1 MENYLAELEQLLH
14 QLHHSDKEEA
24 MNFYR
29 EYVMDADLVTYEQCI
44 SELGTPKQLSRKILA
59 DYSIKADEKSTDD
72 TTSKNPR
79 SNIKLIWWIA
89 LALLASPLA
98 LPVFIVLVT
107 LAAVGFA
114 VLASFIAVVIA
125 LTLSGVVSAIIGVSV
140 LLQSIWTGLYY
151 IGCGLLILGIMLTVI
166 PAGIGLL
173 RWLIDKTAQL
183 SKAIYRRFTDKKH
196 MHREDK

>member
-151 IGCGLLILGIMLTVI
+151 IGCGLLILGIMLTVM

-173 RWLIDKTAQL
+173 RWLIDKTVQL
-183 SKAIYRRFTDKKH
+183 SKAIYRRFTDKKY

>member
-24 MNFYR
+24 RNFYR

-59 DYSIKADEKSTDD
+59 DYSIKADEKSADD

-98 LPVFIVLVT
+98 FPIFIILVT
-107 LAAVGFA
+107 LAAVFFA
-114 VLASFIAVVIA
+114 FLVAFIAVVIA

-183 SKAIYRRFTDKKH
+183 SKAIYRRFTDKKR
-196 MHREDK
+196 MHREGK

>member
-1 MENYLAELEQLLH
+1 
-14 QLHHSDKEEA
+14 
-24 MNFYR
+24 
-29 EYVMDADLVTYEQCI
+29 
-44 SELGTPKQLSRKILA
+44 
-59 DYSIKADEKSTDD
+59 
-72 TTSKNPR
+72 
-79 SNIKLIWWIA
+79 
-89 LALLASPLA
+89 
-98 LPVFIVLVT
+98 LVT

-114 VLASFIAVVIA
+114 VLAAFIAVVIA
-125 LTLSGVVSAIIGVSV
+125 LSLTSILLVIIGVGV

>member
-79 SNIKLIWWIA
+79 SNIKLIWWIG

-107 LAAVGFA
+107 CCCLFCSPSGFYCSCHCTEPDKYFISHYRSWRFAAINLDGA
-114 VLASFIAVVIA
+114 VLYWLWFAH
-125 LTLSGVVSAIIGVSV
+125 IGHNVDNNTSWYWSLEV
-140 LLQSIWTGLYY
+140 
-151 IGCGLLILGIMLTVI
+151 
-166 PAGIGLL
+166 AN
-173 RWLIDKTAQL
+173 
-183 SKAIYRRFTDKKH
+183 
-196 MHREDK
+196 

>member
-59 DYSIKADEKSTDD
+59 DYSIKADEKSADGA
-72 TTSKNPR
+72 TSKNPR

-98 LPVFIVLVT
+98 LPIFIILVT
-107 LAAVGFA
+107 LAAVFFA
-114 VLASFIAVVIA
+114 FLVAFIAVVIA
-125 LTLSGVVSAIIGVSV
+125 LSLTSILLVIIGVGV

-183 SKAIYRRFTDKKH
+183 SKAIYRRITDKKH
-196 MHREDK
+196 MHREGK

>member
-1 MENYLAELEQLLH
+1 MVQLLH

-79 SNIKLIWWIA
+79 SNIKLIWWIG

-151 IGCGLLILGIMLTVI
+151 IGCGLLILGIMLTVM

-173 RWLIDKTAQL
+173 RWLIDKTEQL
-183 SKAIYRRFTDKKH
+183 SKAIYRRFTDKKY

>member
-1 MENYLAELEQLLH
+1 
-14 QLHHSDKEEA
+14 
-24 MNFYR
+24 
-29 EYVMDADLVTYEQCI
+29 VMDADLVTYEQCI

>member
-1 MENYLAELEQLLH
+1 M
-14 QLHHSDKEEA
+14 
-24 MNFYR
+24 
-29 EYVMDADLVTYEQCI
+29 
-44 SELGTPKQLSRKILA
+44 LA

-79 SNIKLIWWIA
+79 SNIKLIWWIG
-89 LALLASPLA
+89 LA

-107 LAAVGFA
+107 LAAVCFA
-114 VLASFIAVVIA
+114 VLAAFIAVVIA
-125 LTLSGVVSAIIGVSV
+125 LSLTSILLVIIGVGV

-151 IGCGLLILGIMLTVI
+151 IGCGLLILGIMLTII

-183 SKAIYRRFTDKKH
+183 SKTIYRRFTDKKH